1 MVGICLKLDIART
14 PLRPDANILKFCKM
28 SKLQKPDAAVVV
40 LVVEILDA
48 FKVERLDD
56 SLEAEVK
63 LGTATGRHH

>member
-1 MVGICLKLDIART
+1 MVGICLKLDIAGT
-14 PLRPDANILKFCKM
+14 PLGPDANILKFCKM

-56 SLEAEVK
+56 SLEAKVK
-63 LGTATGRHH
+63 LGTATRGHH

>member
-1 MVGICLKLDIART
+1 MVGVCLKLDVARA
-14 PLRPDANILKFCKM
+14 PLGPDENILKFRKM

-56 SLEAEVK
+56 SLEAKVK
-63 LGTATGRHH
+63 LGTATGGHH